1 MYFGNFK
8 RYEISKVSLLRVIF
22 HEFPFNPTY
31 AVVNPNWQISKLM
44 KLYLLILLGFACLF
58 IGCSSEELLIFGAM
72 SLTDALTEVS
82 QRFGTVQNVK
92 VYCNFAG
99 SSTLQRQ
106 IEKGAPADVFISA
119 SPKQIDALQ
128 GEGLLYEDSRR
139 VILSNRLVLVAPVN
153 SPLAM
158 TNVQP
163 LAQDAIRRIAIGE
176 PNSVPAG
183 IYGRE
188 ALTHLGVWSIIQP
201 KLIPSA
207 DVRST
212 LAYVESGEVDVGVVY
227 QTDAGFSKKVRIIYQ
242 FPDSSH
248 SPIVYPAAVLRN
260 TGHKVLAQAFLD
272 YLQTAEVTAIF
283 EKYGFSVVK

>member
-1 MYFGNFK
+1 
-8 RYEISKVSLLRVIF
+8 
-22 HEFPFNPTY
+22 
-31 AVVNPNWQISKLM
+31 M
-44 KLYLLILLGFACLF
+44 KPHLLILLSFACLF
-58 IGCSSEELLIFGAM
+58 IGCSGEELVIFGAM

-82 QRFGTVQNVK
+82 QRFGTARNIK

-119 SPKQIDALQ
+119 SPQQMDALQ
-128 GEGLLYEDSRR
+128 QNGLLYKDSRR
-139 VILSNRLVLVAPVN
+139 AILNNRLVLVAPVD
-153 SPLAM
+153 SSLSMVDVGMLP
-158 TNVQP
+158 
-163 LAQDAIRRIAIGE
+163 QDSIRRIAIGE

-188 ALTHLGVWSIIQP
+188 ALVHLGVWDVVQT

-227 QTDAGFSKKVRIIYQ
+227 RTDAGFSKKVKIIYE

-248 SPIVYPAAVLRN
+248 TPIVYPAAVLED
-260 TGHKVLAQAFLD
+260 TGRKVLAQAFLD
-272 YLQTAEVTAIF
+272 YLQTAEVASIF

>member
-1 MYFGNFK
+1 MTP
-8 RYEISKVSLLRVIF
+8 
-22 HEFPFNPTY
+22 H
-31 AVVNPNWQISKLM
+31 
-44 KLYLLILLGFACLF
+44 LLILLSFACLF
-58 IGCSSEELLIFGAM
+58 IRCSSEELVIFGAM

-82 QRFGTVQNVK
+82 QRFGEARNVK

-128 GEGLLYEDSRR
+128 RKGLIDDETHRA
-139 VILSNRLVLVAPVN
+139 ILNNRLVLIAPVN

-158 TNVQP
+158 TDVGPLVQ
-163 LAQDAIRRIAIGE
+163 DSIRRIAIGE

-183 IYGRE
+183 IYGKE
-188 ALTHLGVWSIIQP
+188 ALTHLGIWETVQS

-227 QTDAGFSKKVRIIYQ
+227 QTDAAISQKVRIIYQ
-242 FPDSSH
+242 FPNSSH
-248 SPIVYPAAVLRN
+248 TPIVYPAAVLRD
-260 TGHKVLAQAFLD
+260 TGHRALAQAFLE
-272 YLQTAEVTAIF
+272 YLQTAEVAAIF
-283 EKYGFSVVK
+283 KKYGFSVVK

>member
-1 MYFGNFK
+1 
-8 RYEISKVSLLRVIF
+8 
-22 HEFPFNPTY
+22 
-31 AVVNPNWQISKLM
+31 M
-44 KLYLLILLGFACLF
+44 KPYLLILLGFACLS
-58 IGCSSEELLIFGAM
+58 IGCSSEELVIFGAM
-72 SLTDALTEVS
+72 SLTDALTEAS
-82 QRFGTVQNVK
+82 QRFGAVRNIK

-119 SPKQIDALQ
+119 SPKQMDALQ
-128 GEGLLYEDSRR
+128 SKGLIYEDTRR
-139 VILSNRLVLVAPVN
+139 TILNNRLVLVAPVN
-153 SPLAM
+153 SPLSI
-158 TNVQP
+158 TDVEL
-163 LAQDAIRRIAIGE
+163 LAQDSIRRIAIGE

-188 ALTHLGVWSIIQP
+188 TLTHRGVWDAVQP

-212 LAYVESGEVDVGVVY
+212 LAYVESGEVDVGIVY
-227 QTDAGFSKKVRIIYQ
+227 QTDAAISKKVRTVYQ

-260 TGHKVLAQAFLD
+260 TGHPVLAQAFLD
-272 YLQTAEVTAIF
+272 YLQTPDVATIF
-283 EKYGFSVVK
+283 EKHGFSVVK

>member
-1 MYFGNFK
+1 
-8 RYEISKVSLLRVIF
+8 
-22 HEFPFNPTY
+22 
-31 AVVNPNWQISKLM
+31 M
-44 KLYLLILLGFACLF
+44 KLYLLILLSFVCLF
-58 IGCSSEELLIFGAM
+58 IGCSDDELVIFGAM

-82 QRFGTVQNVK
+82 QRFGAARNVK

-106 IEKGAPADVFISA
+106 IEKGAPADVFIAA
-119 SPKQIDALQ
+119 SSKQMDALQ
-128 GEGLLYEDSRR
+128 REGLLFEDSRR
-139 VILSNRLVLVAPVN
+139 AILNNRLVLVAPVN
-153 SPLAM
+153 SSFSM
-158 TNVQP
+158 TDVES
-163 LAQDAIRRIAIGE
+163 LAQDSLRRIAIGE

-188 ALTHLGVWSIIQP
+188 ALTHLGVWDAVEP

-227 QTDAGFSKKVRIIYQ
+227 QTDAGFSKKVKIIYQ

-248 SPIVYPAAVLRN
+248 TPIVYPAAVLRN
-260 TGHKVLAQAFLD
+260 TGHKAMAQAFLE
-272 YLQTAEVTAIF
+272 YLQTVEVAAIL
-283 EKYGFSVVK
+283 EKHGFSVVK

>member
-1 MYFGNFK
+1 MT
-8 RYEISKVSLLRVIF
+8 L
-22 HEFPFNPTY
+22 H
-31 AVVNPNWQISKLM
+31 
-44 KLYLLILLGFACLF
+44 LLILLSFACLF
-58 IGCSSEELLIFGAM
+58 IGCSGDELIIFGAM

-82 QRFGTVQNVK
+82 QRFGAARNVK

-128 GEGLLYEDSRR
+128 GEGLIYEDSRR
-139 VILSNRLVLVAPVN
+139 GILNNRLVLVAPVN
-153 SPLAM
+153 RSVSLTDVGM
-158 TNVQP
+158 LVQ
-163 LAQDAIRRIAIGE
+163 DSIGRIAIGE
-176 PNSVPAG
+176 SNSVPAG

-188 ALTHLGVWSIIQP
+188 ALAQLGIWDAVQP
-201 KLIPSA
+201 KLIPTA

-227 QTDAGFSKKVRIIYQ
+227 HTDAEISKKVEIIYE
-242 FPDSSH
+242 FPDTSH
-248 SPIVYPAAVLRN
+248 TPIVYPAAVLRD
-260 TGHKVLAQAFLD
+260 TGHKALAHAFLD

-283 EKYGFSVVK
+283 AKYGFSVVK

>member
-1 MYFGNFK
+1 MTP
-8 RYEISKVSLLRVIF
+8 
-22 HEFPFNPTY
+22 H
-31 AVVNPNWQISKLM
+31 
-44 KLYLLILLGFACLF
+44 LLILLSFTFLF
-58 IGCSSEELLIFGAM
+58 IGCSGEDLVIFGAM
-72 SLTDALTEVS
+72 SLTDALTEVT
-82 QRFGTVQNVK
+82 QRFGTARNVK

-119 SPKQIDALQ
+119 SPKQINTLQ
-128 GEGLLYEDSRR
+128 GKGLIDEDSPRA
-139 VILSNRLVLVAPVN
+139 ILTNRLVLIAPVN
-153 SPLAM
+153 SSLSM
-158 TNVQP
+158 TDVGM
-163 LAQDAIRRIAIGE
+163 LAQNSIRRMAIGE

-188 ALTHLGVWSIIQP
+188 ALTHLGVWTAVQP

-207 DVRST
+207 NVRST
-212 LAYVESGEVDVGVVY
+212 LAYVESGEVDVGIVY

-242 FPDSSH
+242 FPNSSH

-260 TGHKVLAQAFLD
+260 TEHKVLAQAFLE
-272 YLQTAEVTAIF
+272 YLQTAEVAAIF

>member
-1 MYFGNFK
+1 
-8 RYEISKVSLLRVIF
+8 
-22 HEFPFNPTY
+22 
-31 AVVNPNWQISKLM
+31 M

-58 IGCSSEELLIFGAM
+58 IGCSSEELVIFGAM
-72 SLTDALTEVS
+72 SLTDTLTEVS
-82 QRFGTVQNVK
+82 QRFGAVRNVK

-139 VILSNRLVLVAPVN
+139 VILSNRLVLVAPV
-153 SPLAM
+153 SSSLSM
-158 TNVQP
+158 TDAGM
-163 LAQDAIRRIAIGE
+163 LAQDEIRRIAIGE

-188 ALTHLGVWSIIQP
+188 ALTHLGVWSAIQP

-212 LAYVESGEVDVGVVY
+212 LAYVESGEVDVGIVY
-227 QTDAGFSKKVRIIYQ
+227 QTDAGLSKKVRIIYQ

-248 SPIVYPAAVLRN
+248 SPIVYPAAALRN

-272 YLQTAEVTAIF
+272 YLQTAEVAAIF

>member
-1 MYFGNFK
+1 MPHF
-8 RYEISKVSLLRVIF
+8 
-22 HEFPFNPTY
+22 
-31 AVVNPNWQISKLM
+31 
-44 KLYLLILLGFACLF
+44 LIVLSFACLF
-58 IGCSSEELLIFGAM
+58 IGCSGEELVIFGAM

-82 QRFGTVQNVK
+82 QRFGTVRNVK

-128 GEGLLYEDSRR
+128 EAGLLYEESRQA
-139 VILSNRLVLVAPVN
+139 ILNNRLVLIVPVD
-153 SPLAM
+153 SSLSM
-158 TNVQP
+158 TDVGM
-163 LAQDAIRRIAIGE
+163 LRQDSIRRIAIGE
-176 PNSVPAG
+176 PSSVPAG

-188 ALTHLGVWSIIQP
+188 ALTHLGVWDAVQP

-227 QTDAGFSKKVRIIYQ
+227 QTDAAITRKVRVIFQ

-260 TGHKVLAQAFLD
+260 TGHKDLAQAFLE

-283 EKYGFSVVK
+283 EKHGFSVVN

>member
-1 MYFGNFK
+1 
-8 RYEISKVSLLRVIF
+8 
-22 HEFPFNPTY
+22 
-31 AVVNPNWQISKLM
+31 M
-44 KLYLLILLGFACLF
+44 KLYLSLLLSFACLS
-58 IGCSSEELLIFGAM
+58 IGCSGEELVIFGAM

-82 QRFGTVQNVK
+82 QRFGTARTVK

-119 SPKQIDALQ
+119 SPKQMDALQ
-128 GEGLLYEDSRR
+128 GKGLIYEDSRR
-139 VILSNRLVLVAPVN
+139 SILNNRLVLVAPVN
-153 SPLAM
+153 SPLSVTQVEM
-158 TNVQP
+158 
-163 LAQDAIRRIAIGE
+163 LAQNSIRRIAIGE
-176 PNSVPAG
+176 PHSVPAG

-188 ALTHLGVWSIIQP
+188 ALTHLGVWDAVQP
-201 KLIPSA
+201 KLIPGA

-227 QTDAGFSKKVRIIYQ
+227 QTDAAINKRVSIIYQ

-260 TGHKVLAQAFLD
+260 TGHKVLAQAFLE
-272 YLQTAEVTAIF
+272 YLQAPEAATIF
-283 EKYGFSVVK
+283 EKHGFSVVR

>member
-1 MYFGNFK
+1 
-8 RYEISKVSLLRVIF
+8 
-22 HEFPFNPTY
+22 
-31 AVVNPNWQISKLM
+31 M
-44 KLYLLILLGFACLF
+44 KPCLLILLSFACLF
-58 IGCSSEELLIFGAM
+58 LGCASEELVIFGAM

-128 GEGLLYEDSRR
+128 QQGLLYENSRR
-139 VILSNRLVLVAPVN
+139 AILTNRLVLVAPLN
-153 SPLAM
+153 SSLSMAY
-158 TNVQP
+158 VG
-163 LAQDAIRRIAIGE
+163 LLSEDSIRRIAIGE
-176 PNSVPAG
+176 PSSVPAG
-183 IYGRE
+183 IYGKE
-188 ALTHLGVWSIIQP
+188 ALTHLGMWDIVQS

-212 LAYVESGEVDVGVVY
+212 LAYVESGEVDVGIVY
-227 QTDAGFSKKVRIIYQ
+227 RTDVDTSKKVKIIYE

-248 SPIVYPAAVLRN
+248 TPILYPAAVLRD
-260 TGHKVLAQAFLD
+260 TGHRVLAQAFLE
-272 YLQTAEVTAIF
+272 YLQTTEVAAIF
-283 EKYGFSVVK
+283 EKHGFSVVK